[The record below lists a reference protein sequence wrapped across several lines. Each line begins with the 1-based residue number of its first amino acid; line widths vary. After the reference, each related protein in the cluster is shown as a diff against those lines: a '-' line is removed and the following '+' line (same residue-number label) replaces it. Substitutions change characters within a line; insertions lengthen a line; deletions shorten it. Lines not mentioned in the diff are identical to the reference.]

1 MKELGE
7 FLKKARE
14 ERLIS
19 LNDIGDRTK
28 IQLHYLKAL
37 ESGDFDLFP
46 GEVYLKGAL
55 RNYAELV
62 GLSPE
67 EVLEKYHTL
76 KGEALPEEPV
86 PEPVKKHLAPP
97 QKIGA
102 DRAPSFVYGLIVLV
116 LLLAAGGYWLAA
128 HYQQRGA
135 AEPDPHGE
143 QAGEADPDRSEE
155 PAGEETGGDEKPP
168 DLSSVEIKP
177 LPEASTPQE
186 TVFSVGNVAKLE
198 LKLLCSDRC
207 WIRVQLDGGEQFQE
221 RNLPQGEEL
230 LLDASEKIWIRLGN
244 PPGVELTVNGAAV
257 KETRNEKNA
266 HNFLF
271 VLK

>member
-1 MKELGE
+1 MKELGD
-7 FLKKARE
+7 FLRKARE

-19 LNDIGDRTK
+19 LSDIGDRTK

-37 ESGDFDLFP
+37 ESGDFDVFP

-67 EVLEKYHTL
+67 EVLEQYHAL
-76 KGEALPEEPV
+76 KGEDLPEGPV
-86 PEPVKKHLAPP
+86 PAPVRKPAAPP

-102 DRAPSFVYGLIVLV
+102 VRAPSFVYGLIVLV
-116 LLLAAGGYWLAA
+116 LLLAAGGYWLVT
-128 HYQQRGA
+128 HYQQKGA

-143 QAGEADPDRSEE
+143 AGEAGPGN
-155 PAGEETGGDEKPP
+155 PAESGGENREGDENPP
-168 DLSSVEIKP
+168 DVSSVEIKS
-177 LPEASTPQE
+177 LPEASTSQE
-186 TVFSVGNVAKLE
+186 TAFSVENVEKLE

-207 WIRVQLDGGEQFQE
+207 WIRVQLDGREQFQE
-221 RNLPQGEEL
+221 RNLLQGEEIVF
-230 LLDASEKIWIRLGN
+230 DASEKIWIRLGN

-257 KETRNEKNA
+257 KESKNEKNA

-271 VLK
+271 VRK